1 MGGLV
6 MRKAHR
12 LVTVPLD
19 GRMVSRVLIVHGT
32 VFHRVIGFCLL
43 REDWQRE

>member
-1 MGGLV
+1 
-6 MRKAHR
+6 
-12 LVTVPLD
+12 
-19 GRMVSRVLIVHGT
+19 MVSRVLIVHGT